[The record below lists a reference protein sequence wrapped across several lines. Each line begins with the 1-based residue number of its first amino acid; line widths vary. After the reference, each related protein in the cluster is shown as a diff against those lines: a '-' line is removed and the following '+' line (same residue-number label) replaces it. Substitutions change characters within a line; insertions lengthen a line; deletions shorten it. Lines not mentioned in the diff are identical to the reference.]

1 MVELIIGNRGKGK
14 TKVLLDRAESDLKN
28 STGNI
33 IFVDKDLK
41 HIHGLDYKIRLVDMS
56 DFDVQTTEEFMG
68 FVNGIISQNN
78 DIEEIILDSFLSVAY
93 IDTDEGMIGSI
104 ERIKSISERSGVKF
118 LLSVSRDKEH
128 LPDVLHDLV
137 VESL

>member
-1 MVELIIGNRGKGK
+1 MVELIIGNKGKGK
-14 TKVLLDRAESDLKN
+14 TKVLLDRAQADLSN

-33 IFVDKDLK
+33 IFLDKDLK

-56 DFDVQTTEEFMG
+56 DFDVQTTDEFMG

-78 DIEEIILDSFLSVAY
+78 DIEEIILDSFLSIAF
-93 IDTDEGMIGSI
+93 IDSDDDMISAI
-104 ERIKSISERSGVKF
+104 DKIKKISAQFNVKF

-128 LPDVLHDLV
+128 LPESLLDLV
-137 VESL
+137 VKAL

>member
-1 MVELIIGNRGKGK
+1 MVELIIGNKGKGK
-14 TKVLLDRAESDLKN
+14 TKVLLDRAQADLSN

-33 IFVDKDLK
+33 IFLDKDLK

-56 DFDVQTTEEFMG
+56 DFDVQTTDEFMG

-78 DIEEIILDSFLSVAY
+78 DIEEIILDSFLSIAF
-93 IDTDEGMIGSI
+93 IDSDDDMISAI
-104 ERIKSISERSGVKF
+104 DKIKKISAQFNVKF

-128 LPDVLHDLV
+128 LPESLLDLV
-137 VESL
+137 VEAL